1 VLLQY
6 SEVLDQ
12 LWFSHDP
19 VALDTLAL
27 KELERRRREMGALDY
42 TPNLE
47 IYTNANLLQLGINDP
62 AKIQTDTR

>member
-1 VLLQY
+1 
-6 SEVLDQ
+6 
-12 LWFSHDP
+12 
-19 VALDTLAL
+19 
-27 KELERRRREMGALDY
+27 MGALDY